1 MQSRVAIGEVF
12 AGFRV
17 EALIGEGAMGAVY
30 LARDTRQGRR
40 IALKVLAPELA
51 RDERFRQRFL
61 RESELAASLDHPHIV
76 PTVAQ
81 AKRTVLLYLA
91 MAYVEGSD
99 LRELLRQEGRLDP
112 SGRSIFSARS
122 RRPRCCSRRGPRP
135 S

>member
-1 MQSRVAIGEVF
+1 MPSKVSIGEVF

-30 LARDTRQGRR
+30 LARDERQGRR

-76 PTVAQ
+76 STVG
-81 AKRTVLLYLA
+81 TGEEDGDLYLA
-91 MAYVEGSD
+91 MEYVEGPD

-112 SGRSIFSARS
+112 ERTLDLLGQ
-122 RRPRCCSRRGPRP
+122 
-135 S
+135 

>member
-76 PTVAQ
+76 STVGTGEPAGTVA
-81 AKRTVLLYLA
+81 AGRTA
-91 MAYVEGSD
+91 GSRAD
-99 LRELLRQEGRLDP
+99 
-112 SGRSIFSARS
+112 A
-122 RRPRCCSRRGPRP
+122 RP
-135 S
+135 SRPGRGGSG

>member
-30 LARDTRQGRR
+30 LARDARQGRR

-51 RDERFRQRFL
+51 RDERFRQCFL

-76 PTVAQ
+76 STSG
-81 AKRTVLLYLA
+81 TGDEDGDLYLA
-91 MAYVEGSD
+91 MEYVDGPD
-99 LRELLRQEGRLDP
+99 L
-112 SGRSIFSARS
+112 
-122 RRPRCCSRRGPRP
+122 
-135 S
+135 